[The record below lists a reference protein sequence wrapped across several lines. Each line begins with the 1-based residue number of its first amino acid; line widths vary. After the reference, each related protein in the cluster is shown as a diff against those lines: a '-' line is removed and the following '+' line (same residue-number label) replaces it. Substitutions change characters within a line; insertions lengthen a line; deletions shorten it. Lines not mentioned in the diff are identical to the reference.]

1 MGQIKPVSPKGN
13 QPWIFIGRIDTEP
26 EAPILWPPDAKSQ
39 LTGEDTDA
47 WKDWGLQRRGQ
58 HRMRWLDSITNSMD
72 TNSGRWWRTEK
83 PGMPQSMGLQRVR
96 HDLATN
102 TNELDIKQTAT
113 LICLIFTIHLPGR
126 CYQILLTGKGQWV
139 SPLSLSKELQRS
151 YLQRHL
157 STLSTLSTP
166 KSFLAPVFS
175 LFLQCMVL
183 LFFCLW
189 TCIQNVSFTFICRLF
204 LREGSHPWLL
214 RPGKPVTRLHLTKSV
229 IFHLFVGTFD
239 QSLSISYTR
248 L

>member
-26 EAPILWPPDAKSQ
+26 EAPILWPPDTKSRSLALQ

-83 PGMPQSMGLQRVR
+83 PGMPRSMGLQRVT

-113 LICLIFTIHLPGR
+113 LIRLIFTIHLPGR
-126 CYQILLTGKGQWV
+126 CYRILLPGKGQWV
-139 SPLSLSKELQRS
+139 SPLSPSKELQRS
-151 YLQRHL
+151 YLQRH
-157 STLSTLSTP
+157 LSTLSTP

-189 TCIQNVSFTFICRLF
+189 TCIQNVPFTFICRWNTSSSEKEAILDYS
-204 LREGSHPWLL
+204 GQVSLL
-214 RPGKPVTRLHLTKSV
+214 HACT
-229 IFHLFVGTFD
+229 
-239 QSLSISYTR
+239 
-248 L
+248 